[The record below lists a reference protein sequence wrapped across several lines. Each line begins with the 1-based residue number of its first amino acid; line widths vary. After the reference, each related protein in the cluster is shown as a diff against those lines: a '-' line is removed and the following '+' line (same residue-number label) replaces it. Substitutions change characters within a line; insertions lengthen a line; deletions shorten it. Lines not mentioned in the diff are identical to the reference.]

1 MTQIIGLGHYSR
13 TGKDTFANA
22 LVDALRERH
31 PSIKVGKRSFATK
44 LKDVTHQLYG
54 WAGLQ
59 DEDYYND
66 PEHEHERTVV
76 LPGLDMTPVDVWVKF
91 GTLAV
96 REQVY
101 DPTWVDYVLEG
112 DNGLDIMI
120 TPDVRF
126 FNEVEAER
134 AKDAHLIKI
143 VRPGYGPRMTVADLA
158 LIDYTGWDN
167 VIGDH
172 RGTDGM
178 ALLRRWADMY
188 ARVLL
193 GEAPWSTVERTP
205 GEIRGALAIQ
215 KMPTDEEVVQVFAN
229 AGLDYG
235 DYGDYRT
242 S

>member
-1 MTQIIGLGHYSR
+1 MTRIIGLGHYSR

-22 LVDALRERH
+22 LIDALRERH
-31 PSIKVGKRSFATK
+31 PRIKVGKKSFATK

-54 WAGLQ
+54 WAGLM

-76 LPGLDMTPVDVWVKF
+76 LPELDMTPVDVWVKF

-101 DPTWVDYVLEG
+101 DPTWVDYVLET
-112 DNGLDIMI
+112 DSGLDIMI
-120 TPDVRF
+120 IPDVRF
-126 FNEVEAER
+126 LNEIEALR

-158 LIDYTGWDN
+158 LIHYTGWDN

-178 ALLRRWADMY
+178 ALLREWADRY

-193 GEAPWSTVERTP
+193 EQAPWTLVDRGP
-205 GEIRGALAIQ
+205 NEIEEALAIQ
-215 KMPTDEEVVQVFAN
+215 NLPTDAEIIKVFAD
-229 AGLDYG
+229 AGLDYE
-235 DYGDYRT
+235 DYRAA
-242 S
+242 